1 MQIFSI
7 NVHRRKKRSYE
18 NLSPNEYH
26 IQNNFNPERR
36 ATTQG
41 SNCQRYELLFAFGM
55 ELYESSRRSGRRSS
69 QRRRRTNE
77 TKNKPNNPNF
87 EGCGKLWQSLG
98 MWAVICIWRT
108 IPGGLMSVETE
119 SCEYSTLSF
128 AFGMDPSC
136 YDRPPSLGDPAVGV
150 RMDIVCLVLCCMLL
164 QLLFVGCL
172 CFDWCPPFYVLLRA
186 IPTSW
191 GSSCRRQ
198 GLPVHLAWSSYE
210 SSKRSGRRNKRTRKM

>member
-1 MQIFSI
+1 MQLIIFDS
-7 NVHRRKKRSYE
+7 
-18 NLSPNEYH
+18 
-26 IQNNFNPERR
+26 PERSQITWARMDMMSLYGCTILLR
-36 ATTQG
+36 AIPAHSLHRV
-41 SNCQRYELLFAFGM
+41 SNIVVGASSYPHRCRKYGLLSASGM

-69 QRRRRTNE
+69 QRRRGTNE

-164 QLLFVGCL
+164 
-172 CFDWCPPFYVLLRA
+172 
-186 IPTSW
+186 
-191 GSSCRRQ
+191 
-198 GLPVHLAWSSYE
+198 
-210 SSKRSGRRNKRTRKM
+210 

>member
-1 MQIFSI
+1 MNIISRTTSTLSDEPPLRAPTVRDMSCYLHLAW
-7 NVHRRKKRSYE
+7 NSTRAVGGAAGEAARGAGGRGRK
-18 NLSPNEYH
+18 N
-26 IQNNFNPERR
+26 
-36 ATTQG
+36 G
-41 SNCQRYELLFAFGM
+41 
-55 ELYESSRRSGRRSS
+55 
-69 QRRRRTNE
+69 

-164 QLLFVGCL
+164 
-172 CFDWCPPFYVLLRA
+172 
-186 IPTSW
+186 
-191 GSSCRRQ
+191 
-198 GLPVHLAWSSYE
+198 
-210 SSKRSGRRNKRTRKM
+210 